1 MLPNVAQ
8 IKQCSAPIWN
18 EHNFWSSDQDIY
30 FQLQLRL
37 RIHTLD
43 CLIQALVRIAI
54 LLYLIPFKWCEYK
67 TPCSPLKKH
76 GANRRHGVLN
86 RKKPILI
93 SLAWCTFFKNT
104 GGNIKQNF
112 DMLYQFQKKWCEY
125 KAWCSFSKI
134 NGAIKRHDV
143 LFQKILVW
151 IGWHDV
157 LFKICLIRAP
167 VLQLGRR
174 E

>member
-1 MLPNVAQ
+1 MSTTYWFELAEKIRSV
-8 IKQCSAPIWN
+8 
-18 EHNFWSSDQDIY
+18 Y
-30 FQLQLRL
+30 TLY
-37 RIHTLD
+37 TLD

-86 RKKPILI
+86 RKKTPILI

-112 DMLYQFQKKWCEY
+112 AKFCCTNSKK
-125 KAWCSFSKI
+125 SGVNI
-134 NGAIKRHDV
+134 RHDV
-143 LFQKILVW
+143 LFQKLM
-151 IGWHDV
+151 V
-157 LFKICLIRAP
+157 LLKGMMYFFKKYWC
-167 VLQLGRR
+167 

>member
-1 MLPNVAQ
+1 M
-8 IKQCSAPIWN
+8 C
-18 EHNFWSSDQDIY
+18 
-30 FQLQLRL
+30 
-37 RIHTLD
+37 RIHSYFKWSYSIVVHCPMHTIGKFPITID

-86 RKKPILI
+86 RKKTILI

-174 E
+174 EYSFLKSWQ

>member
-1 MLPNVAQ
+1 MKFRPRKDIVHIVQNLDY
-8 IKQCSAPIWN
+8 IKNLILFSKKAN
-18 EHNFWSSDQDIY
+18 SNFKKD
-30 FQLQLRL
+30 
-37 RIHTLD
+37 TLD

-112 DMLYQFQKKWCEY
+112 DMLYQFQK
-125 KAWCSFSKI
+125 
-134 NGAIKRHDV
+134 NGVNIRHDV
-143 LFQKILVW
+143 LFQKLM
-151 IGWHDV
+151 V
-157 LFKICLIRAP
+157 LLKGMMYFFKKYWC
-167 VLQLGRR
+167 

>member
-1 MLPNVAQ
+1 MSTTYWFELAEKIRSV
-8 IKQCSAPIWN
+8 
-18 EHNFWSSDQDIY
+18 Y
-30 FQLQLRL
+30 TLY
-37 RIHTLD
+37 TLD

-112 DMLYQFQKKWCEY
+112 DMLYQFQK
-125 KAWCSFSKI
+125 SGVNI
-134 NGAIKRHDV
+134 RHDV
-143 LFQKILVW
+143 LFQKLM
-151 IGWHDV
+151 V
-157 LFKICLIRAP
+157 LLKGMMYFFKKYWC
-167 VLQLGRR
+167 

>member
-1 MLPNVAQ
+1 MLGTYCDSQKNRVPNSYHQGGAQ
-8 IKQCSAPIWN
+8 NLCLKVPSK
-18 EHNFWSSDQDIY
+18 S
-30 FQLQLRL
+30 L
-37 RIHTLD
+37 TLD

-112 DMLYQFQKKWCEY
+112 DMLYQFQK
-125 KAWCSFSKI
+125 
-134 NGAIKRHDV
+134 NGVNIRHDV
-143 LFQKILVW
+143 LFQKLM
-151 IGWHDV
+151 V
-157 LFKICLIRAP
+157 LLKGMMYFFKKYWC
-167 VLQLGRR
+167 